1 MAAPE
6 RFAEMSD
13 SSCTAGAVHTWHFS
27 DLTAN
32 LMRSVLEGKADLS
45 TSPADFRKRP
55 RADIGQTLAHTANQ
69 EALFSHA
76 ADAISVLVGEN

>member
-27 DLTAN
+27 DINAMSDLSLECRPKRTSAN
-32 LMRSVLEGKADLS
+32 LPESLDSHSQSGEKLRLLGCEF
-45 TSPADFRKRP
+45 FR
-55 RADIGQTLAHTANQ
+55 
-69 EALFSHA
+69 
-76 ADAISVLVGEN
+76 

>member
-27 DLTAN
+27 DLRILLAN
-32 LMRSVLEGKADLS
+32 VGYEG
-45 TSPADFRKRP
+45 
-55 RADIGQTLAHTANQ
+55 
-69 EALFSHA
+69 
-76 ADAISVLVGEN
+76 

>member
-27 DLTAN
+27 DLTH
-32 LMRSVLEGKADLS
+32 
-45 TSPADFRKRP
+45 P
-55 RADIGQTLAHTANQ
+55 
-69 EALFSHA
+69 
-76 ADAISVLVGEN
+76 VGDVR

>member
-27 DLTAN
+27 DMARCHLLEVRFRGQSGSRTSGPTGQLLTDTVEKVARDYRRI
-32 LMRSVLEGKADLS
+32 MIS
-45 TSPADFRKRP
+45 FR
-55 RADIGQTLAHTANQ
+55 
-69 EALFSHA
+69 
-76 ADAISVLVGEN
+76 

>member
-27 DLTAN
+27 
-32 LMRSVLEGKADLS
+32 RSCRDDVRSPGKADI
-45 TSPADFRKRP
+45 PPQRRDFR
-55 RADIGQTLAHTANQ
+55 
-69 EALFSHA
+69 F
-76 ADAISVLVGEN
+76 